1 MRILRA
7 LILLGLTAA
16 ILGGSA
22 YFAYELYWKPRQLD
36 LADKRDFTSSTPSP
50 PPDFSLP
57 AFDKALAL
65 QKAGDMDGFRAAL
78 SEFIATYPDSPN
90 LVKAKTILGD
100 LNSETIFSP
109 TISSDKTAYTVTH
122 GDSLVKIASK
132 LKANAELI
140 YRANNLESINL
151 KVGQQLLVPHLDTR
165 ITVDR
170 KAETLTLY
178 NKGGFFKEYKVMSLK
193 TPGVPSSKPLET
205 KVQDKIA
212 LKGAN
217 RVAFG
222 DKNYPEAERWVML
235 NTSALAIRPQ
245 PEGAQTPPGIVVS
258 PADMDEIFLLVS
270 RGTPVTIN

>member
-22 YFAYELYWKPRQLD
+22 FFAYELYWKPRQLD
-36 LADKRDFTSSTPSP
+36 LEDKREFKAATPSP

-57 AFDKALAL
+57 AFDKAMAL
-65 QKAGDMDGFRAAL
+65 QKSGDTEGFRAAL
-78 SEFIATYPDSPN
+78 AEFIASYPDSPN
-90 LVKAKTILGD
+90 LAKAKDILGTM
-100 LNSETIFSP
+100 NSEAIFSP
-109 TISSDKTAYTVTH
+109 TIATDKTAYKVSS

-140 YRANNLESINL
+140 YRSNNLDSINL
-151 KVGQQLLVPHLDTR
+151 KIGQQLLVPHLDTS
-165 ITVDR
+165 IVIDR

-178 NKGGFFKEYKVMSLK
+178 NKGGFFKEYEVMSLK

-205 KVQDKIA
+205 KVADKIA
-212 LKGAN
+212 LKGSN

-222 DKNYPEAERWVML
+222 DKSYPEAERWVML
-235 NTSALAIRPQ
+235 GTSALAIRPQ
-245 PEGAQTPPGIVVS
+245 VEGAPPPPGIVVS
-258 PADMDEIFLLVS
+258 PTAMDEIFLLVS

>member
-7 LILLGLTAA
+7 LILLGLTAI

-36 LADKRDFTSSTPSP
+36 LEDKREFTSSTPSP

-57 AFDKALAL
+57 AFEKAMDL
-65 QKAGDMDGFRAAL
+65 QKSGDTEGFRAAL
-78 SEFIATYPDSPN
+78 TEFIASYPDSPN
-90 LVKAKTILGD
+90 LARAKSVLGEM
-100 LNSETIFSP
+100 NSEAIFSP
-109 TISSDKTAYTVTH
+109 AISADKTAYTVSS

-140 YRANNLESINL
+140 YRANNLETINL
-151 KVGQQLLVPHLDTR
+151 KIGQQLLVPHLDTR

-170 KAETLTLY
+170 EAETLTLY

-193 TPGVPSSKPLET
+193 TPGVSRSKTVET
-205 KVQDKIA
+205 KVTEKIA
-212 LKGAN
+212 LKGSN

-222 DKNYPEAERWVML
+222 DKNYSEAERWVML
-235 NTSALAIRPQ
+235 SIPALAIRAQ
-245 PEGAQTPPGIVVS
+245 TEGAPPPPGIVVS
-258 PADMDEIFLLVS
+258 SADLDEIFLLVS